1 MASPHAHRAGLHAH
15 DRAARPHHGDCFSQS
30 KQSTRENLRGLS
42 APFYLAEEV
51 REPCTRT
58 AHALH
63 PRMLRRNVYHALDYW
78 CVQTCVRRFYLVISR
93 IIRWERDWDSITTC
107 SKRCNGARKQQDRQA
122 RRRGDLDS
130 SDDESEEEAEVSS
143 MDDAS
148 DPKAA
153 RKQAKKAAK
162 AARRAVREGR
172 APEHGQKACD
182 MCSRGVDLLIRC
194 QVSANGQWQLVCG
207 RCWKLPE
214 VAGGVVDGDGS
225 NPHYRYGGLWKN
237 RAAAC

>member
-1 MASPHAHRAGLHAH
+1 MRIVLACMLTTAPLVRTMATAFRNPN
-15 DRAARPHHGDCFSQS
+15 
-30 KQSTRENLRGLS
+30 NL
-42 APFYLAEEV
+42 PV
-51 REPCTRT
+51 K
-58 AHALH
+58 
-63 PRMLRRNVYHALDYW
+63 
-78 CVQTCVRRFYLVISR
+78 TCVVCQRPFTWRKK
-93 IIRWERDWDSITTC
+93 WERDWDSITTC